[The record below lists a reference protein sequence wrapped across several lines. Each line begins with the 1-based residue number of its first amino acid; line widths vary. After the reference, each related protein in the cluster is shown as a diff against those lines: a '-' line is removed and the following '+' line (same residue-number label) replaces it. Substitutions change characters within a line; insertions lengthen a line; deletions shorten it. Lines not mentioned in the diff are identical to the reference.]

1 MLSYLTLL
9 LHYKTSH
16 SSNNNVSC
24 ISKLL
29 YYNNFSVSA
38 FNSFINKR
46 NHSLSILKHT
56 TIQSIQSNKM
66 EFEAME
72 FFRSGNTGKSVIVI
86 MALASILLPSSSN
99 AMPAPRK
106 FYCFLKMIIFTWF
119 LTFIYLFIHIS
130 CLIQSICFYIH
141 KRHQKLRQNQFR
153 KYLSFDTSSQ

>member
-24 ISKLL
+24 IKVIIH

-38 FNSFINKR
+38 FKYFFNKR
-46 NHSLSILKHT
+46 NHSLYILKHT
-56 TIQSIQSNKM
+56 NINSIHSNKM

-72 FFRSGNTGKSVIVI
+72 FFRFGNNGKSVIVI
-86 MALASILLPSSSN
+86 MAFASILLPSSSY

-106 FYCFLKMIIFTWF
+106 FFALYKL
-119 LTFIYLFIHIS
+119 LF
-130 CLIQSICFYIH
+130 
-141 KRHQKLRQNQFR
+141 
-153 KYLSFDTSSQ
+153 SQGYN